1 MEAFCKRMDLN
12 YEIEFSAI
20 SFDLPE
26 RGLALLK
33 SIHANV
39 NPQFSIA
46 ATDMHVLGGN
56 SLSDIRV
63 RVFMFNRT
71 AQIEVTMD
79 RCTISF
85 VNLLEDGHLTVCK
98 TCISLIEK
106 ALKDVLTNVQF
117 DAAII
122 KPIIYLEL
130 GRGESNASNYLT
142 SLTTPNSRGSLDEI
156 GSVTVHPGINIEVE
170 NEEER
175 WNVILNAFR
184 DRAEDS
190 SLIVSCH
197 ALYSERGKIHGLE
210 SRSEHLKLLI
220 NAFLNNIGLDFSGF
234 YSGV

>member
-33 SIHANV
+33 SIHANI

-46 ATDMHVLGGN
+46 ATDMHVFGGN

-63 RVFMFNRT
+63 RVSMFNRN
-71 AQIEVTMD
+71 AQIEITTD

-85 VNLLEDGHLTVCK
+85 LNLLNDDHLTICK
-98 TCISLIEK
+98 ICISLIEK

-122 KPIIYLEL
+122 KPILYLEL
-130 GRGESNASNYLT
+130 GRGESSASSYLT
-142 SLTTPNSRGSLDEI
+142 SLTPPNSRSSLDEI
-156 GSVTVHPGINIEVE
+156 GNVTVHPGINIEVD
-170 NEEER
+170 NEEEK

-197 ALYSERGKIHGLE
+197 ALYSEKGEIHGLD
-210 SRSEHLKLLI
+210 SRSEHLKRLI
-220 NAFLNNIGLDFSGF
+220 NVFLNNIGLDVSGF
-234 YSGV
+234 ISEV